1 MSDTTDHKNTFVRD
15 NLPPEEAWPDFINL
29 DKLGYPDRLNVA
41 AELVDEAVKK
51 GWGECPC
58 IRSDEVTWT
67 YRDLQERVDRI
78 ANVLVSELGLVPGER
93 VLLRAANN
101 PMMVACYFAVLKAG
115 GVVVATMPLLRAKE
129 LSYMVKKAKVRLA
142 LCDERLEDEMTRTR
156 EQCADLEH
164 TLYFYGSGELETLMA
179 KQPSTFD
186 AVDTAADD
194 PCLIAFT
201 SGTTGNPKATVHFH
215 RDILAVCDCFPKHV
229 LEPKLE
235 DIFIGS
241 PPLAFTFGTGG
252 LVWFPLRVGASVYLL
267 EAPSPPNLAAAIE
280 RVKPTVCFTS
290 PTAYRMMLEE
300 GRDLSS
306 LKKCVSAGETLPKAT
321 FDAWHEAT
329 GIKLIDGIGATE
341 MLHIFISAAGDDIR
355 PGATGKPVPGY
366 EAKVVDEKGERV
378 VGEIGRLAV
387 RGPTGCRYLA
397 DPRQQE
403 YVLDGWNLTGDAY
416 VEDADGY
423 FWFQSRAD
431 DMIISSGYN
440 IAGPEVEDAL
450 LGHPGVLECAVVGVP
465 DETRGHIVKAF
476 VVLSDGHTPGD
487 DLVKELQDYVKATI
501 APYKYPRAVE
511 FIAAMPRTG
520 TGKVQRFVLREK
532 ATP

>member
-1 MSDTTDHKNTFVRD
+1 MSDATLKDTFVQD
-15 NLPPEEAWPDFINL
+15 NLPPEEEWPDFINL
-29 DKLGYPDRLNVA
+29 DELGYPKRLNVA
-41 AELVDEAVKK
+41 VELVDKAVER
-51 GWGECPC
+51 GWGERPC
-58 IRSDEVTWT
+58 IRSDEVNWS
-67 YRDLQERVDRI
+67 YKDLQEKVNRI
-78 ANVLVSELGLVPGER
+78 ANVLVHALKLLPGER
-93 VLLRAANN
+93 VLLRSANN
-101 PMMVACYFAVLKAG
+101 PLMVACYFAVVKAG

-129 LSYMVKKAKVRLA
+129 LSFMVEKAKIRLA
-142 LCDERLEDEMTRTR
+142 LCDERLKDEMARTSV
-156 EQCADLEH
+156 CDDLEH
-164 TLYFYGSGELETLMA
+164 TLYFNGSGELESLMA
-179 KQPSTFD
+179 QQPSDFE
-186 AVDTAADD
+186 ALDTAADE

-215 RDILAVCDCFPKHV
+215 RDILAVCDCFPKHILKPEADDV
-229 LEPKLE
+229 
-235 DIFIGS
+235 FIGS

-252 LVWFPLRVGASVYLL
+252 LGWFPLRVGASVYLL
-267 EAPSPPNLAAAIE
+267 EAPSPPNLAAAVE
-280 RVKPTVCFTS
+280 SVKPTVCFTS

-306 LKKCVSAGETLPKAT
+306 LEKCVSAGETLPKAT
-321 FDAWHEAT
+321 FDAWHQAT
-329 GIKLIDGIGATE
+329 GIKLVDGIGATE
-341 MLHIFISAAGDDIR
+341 MLHIFISAAGDAIR

-366 EAKVVDEKGERV
+366 EAKVVDQNGERV

-387 RGPTGCRYLA
+387 RGPTGCRYLD

-416 VEDADGY
+416 LEDADGY

-450 LGHPGVLECAVVGVP
+450 LTHAAVLECAVVGVP
-465 DETRGHIVKAF
+465 DETRGHVVKAF

-487 DLVKELQDYVKATI
+487 ELVKELQDYVKATI